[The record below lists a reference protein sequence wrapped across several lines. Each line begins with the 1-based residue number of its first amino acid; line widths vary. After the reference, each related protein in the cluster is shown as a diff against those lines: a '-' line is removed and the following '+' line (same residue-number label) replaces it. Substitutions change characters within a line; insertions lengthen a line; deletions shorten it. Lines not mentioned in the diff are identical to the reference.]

1 MTYFSVK
8 LQNNPS
14 RIVDTVKPKNHAGFV
29 YVKVGEES
37 GVPIYE
43 MRKPD
48 PFERKCIL
56 ISYLKAHSGEMIKVP
71 YLADKLGV
79 TDRTLQILLKE
90 LVKEEHIISYPSN
103 GKDGRQTGNIYVWTA
118 KKDPVIGGPTLKE
131 LYSKKDNYGFRSF
144 TWEDFK
150 VIPGQYNSIEE
161 KIEKYYQYMDLIA
174 IKKRL
179 KRKHDSRRK
188 KAIMKL
194 HGLKVRDVN
203 EIPY

>member
-1 MTYFSVK
+1 MIIFK
-8 LQNNPS
+8 PNLEKNPS
-14 RIVDTVKPKNHAGFV
+14 RIVDTVKPKNHAGFI

-56 ISYLKAHSGEMIKVP
+56 INYLHHHSKEMIKVP
-71 YLADKLGV
+71 YLADKLEV
-79 TDRTLQILLKE
+79 TDRTIQMVLKE
-90 LVKEEHIISYPSN
+90 LIKEGYIVSYPSN
-103 GKDGRQTGNIYVWTA
+103 GEDGRQTGNIYVWTGGR
-118 KKDPVIGGPTLKE
+118 DPIIGGPTLKN
-131 LYSKKDNYGFRSF
+131 LYAKRDSYGFRSF

-179 KRKHDSRRK
+179 KRKHDAKRAKELKELRR
-188 KAIMKL
+188 L
-194 HGLKVRDVN
+194 HVRDRFDQ
-203 EIPY
+203 PL